1 MSLLWQGWLNKCGE
15 KVKNWKR
22 RWCRLFATGEL
33 VYYKHEEDASVAG
46 KEKGSLMFRQL
57 SESEL
62 CGGTTHPSAYATCY
76 LGGPS
81 LIFVVMTPSRAWMF
95 SFVDVQDRGKLIP
108 KIQTLID
115 SCRLGASAS
124 SASKNKRRSANK
136 GDGNSFETKVLV
148 SETMCALR
156 FPRKRATTRKSLL
169 FATNVVR
176 RSPRV

>member
-1 MSLLWQGWLNKCGE
+1 MARLVEQVRGE
-15 KVKNWKR
+15 GEGIGSDDGVVFSR
-22 RWCRLFATGEL
+22 RENSYITSM
-33 VYYKHEEDASVAG
+33 EEDVSVAG

-124 SASKNKRRSANK
+124 SASKMAQIGQQGRRQ
-136 GDGNSFETKVLV
+136 
-148 SETMCALR
+148 
-156 FPRKRATTRKSLL
+156 
-169 FATNVVR
+169 
-176 RSPRV
+176 